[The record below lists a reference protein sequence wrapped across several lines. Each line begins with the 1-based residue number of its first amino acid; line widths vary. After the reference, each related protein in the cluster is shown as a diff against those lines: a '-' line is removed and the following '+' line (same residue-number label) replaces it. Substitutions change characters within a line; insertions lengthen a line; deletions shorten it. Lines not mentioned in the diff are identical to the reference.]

1 MRLARADGIFL
12 IFPAVSRHFF
22 IVCFTMEFDNGE
34 FYGYACIKMNKAKRM
49 LKGTKGTECKEKKN
63 MDAMERYINE
73 LMEKSTPDRPV
84 WNIEKLLQGEKAGW
98 NYIDGCMIKAILEM
112 YAITEDLKYFNFADT
127 FIDYKVRED
136 GSIDGYDVEERNID
150 NVNAGKTLF
159 ELYDLTGK
167 EKYRKA
173 IDLVYSQI
181 GKMPRTREGNFW
193 HKNIYPNQVWLDGLY
208 MCQPFYM
215 EYETRFN
222 HKKNCGDIYS
232 QFANVRKAMRDTETG
247 LYYHAYDSSR
257 EMFWCDKVTG
267 LSQNFWLRAL
277 GWYAMALLD
286 TMDKSDPSDKNDLK
300 EMEEA
305 FRDLIDSMLKY
316 QDESGMW
323 YQVVNLGGMD
333 RNYLET
339 SGSAIF
345 SYAILKGVRLGYL
358 PETYAGYG
366 KKAFQGICDTYLQL
380 EEGDIS
386 LGGICLVAGLGGKDK
401 RNGTYDYY
409 MSEPI
414 VKDDAKG
421 VGPFLL
427 AYTEMRRTG
436 WVYNH

>member
-1 MRLARADGIFL
+1 
-12 IFPAVSRHFF
+12 
-22 IVCFTMEFDNGE
+22 
-34 FYGYACIKMNKAKRM
+34 
-49 LKGTKGTECKEKKN
+49 
-63 MDAMERYINE
+63 MDVIERYINE

-84 WNIEKLLQGEKAGW
+84 WNIEKLLQGEKADW

-112 YAITEDLKYFNFADT
+112 YSITGDSNYLDFADR
-127 FIDYKVRED
+127 FIDYRVRED
-136 GSIDGYDVEERNID
+136 GTIDGYDVEERNID

-181 GKMPRTREGNFW
+181 GKMPRTKEGNFW

-222 HKKNCGDIYS
+222 NKKNCGDIYS
-232 QFANVRKAMRDTETG
+232 QFANVVKLMRDTETG

-286 TMDKSDPSDKNDLK
+286 TIDKGDKSDGDSLK
-300 EMEEA
+300 HMEEA

-345 SYAILKGVRLGYL
+345 SYAILKGVRLGCL
-358 PETYAGYG
+358 PKSYAGYG
-366 KKAFQGICDTYLQL
+366 KKAFQGICDTYLHL
-380 EEGDIS
+380 EEGNMS
-386 LGGICLVAGLGGKDK
+386 LGGICLVAGLGGKDR

-436 WVYNH
+436 WEYKA